1 MKTLLILAL
10 VGFGLRNHFSKNYEL
25 TGQPSQDNY
34 TIGIADKC
42 FGGSAT
48 AFPAFKVS
56 AQKGLF

>member
-1 MKTLLILAL
+1 MDTHRKMD
-10 VGFGLRNHFSKNYEL
+10 S
-25 TGQPSQDNY
+25 
-34 TIGIADKC
+34 TIGIADSR

>member
-1 MKTLLILAL
+1 MTEFFDWYIPLL
-10 VGFGLRNHFSKNYEL
+10 GLIFSAIIEL

-34 TIGIADKC
+34 TIGFADNR

>member
-1 MKTLLILAL
+1 MSRKKINK
-10 VGFGLRNHFSKNYEL
+10 RKL

-34 TIGIADKC
+34 TIDFADNR

-48 AFPAFKVS
+48 AFSAFKVS

>member
-1 MKTLLILAL
+1 MDTQ
-10 VGFGLRNHFSKNYEL
+10 SKKI
-25 TGQPSQDNY
+25 DFVD
-34 TIGIADKC
+34 II